1 MHKKNEMTKYKLKPL
16 SKLTISGGE
25 IDTIKTSKK
34 NGSYSRAMDVLLE
47 ARRYWDNM
55 DKFRKDRDRC
65 KRYTYGDQWKDKI
78 VVGGKEMTEEEY
90 IVKQGKIPL
99 KNNLIRRLVKNVIG
113 VYRSQSKEPVC
124 TARDVEEQRQSE
136 TMSTVLQCNGQL
148 NRKDEISARTFEEFL
163 ISGICVQKKTFGWR
177 NDKLDCWTDYVQ
189 PDNFFVDNNM
199 RDFRGWDCTCIGEI
213 HDVPFRELVSQF
225 SESEE
230 DYHKLKEIYRNASDM
245 RLIADNAM
253 RFGEHRLSNY
263 SFLCPSNPTLCRV
276 IEVWRRETK
285 GRYRCHDYISGD
297 IYKIDPEDKEELVD
311 KENAKRIQQ
320 GLAAGMAKDEIPQ
333 IVCEWFIDNYWYY
346 YYLSP
351 FGDILKEGETPYA
364 HHSHPYV
371 FRIYPFIDNEVH
383 SFVSDVIDQQR
394 YTNRLITMYDWLV
407 RSSAKGLLLIPKECL
422 PDDYNLEDIADTWS
436 SVGGVLV
443 VKTKNGAQLPQQIS
457 TNATNIGISELLNM
471 QLKFFED
478 ISGVNGALQGKPG
491 YSSTSG
497 TLYLQQTQNAT
508 TSLLDVLDTYSSF
521 IVDGAYKDVK
531 NIQQFYDTKRI
542 YNIVGKS
549 GKVVEYDPEKIGDIE
564 FDLSIVESTSTPA
577 YRQIANDFLMQIWQA
592 GQINLEQ
599 LLSVGEFPFG
609 DELLQSV
616 KSLEERMQASQ
627 AQQMQQAQASQQG
640 EPTSEEQSDVA
651 EQPQQED
658 AQALLDQYI
667 QKRMNG

>member
-1 MHKKNEMTKYKLKPL
+1 MTKYKLKPL
-16 SKLTISGGE
+16 SKLTIKDNE
-25 IDTIKTSKK
+25 IDTIKASKR
-34 NGSYSRAMDVLLE
+34 NGCYNRAMDVLLE

-55 DKFRKDRDRC
+55 DKFRKDRDRN

-90 IVKQGKIPL
+90 ILKQGKIPL

-113 VYRSQSKEPVC
+113 VYRSQAKEPVC
-124 TARDVEEQRQSE
+124 TARDVDEQRQSE

-163 ISGICVQKKTFGWR
+163 ISGICVQKKTYGWR

-213 HDVPFRELVSQF
+213 HDVPFRELISQF

-230 DYHKLKEIYRNASDM
+230 DYYKLKEIYRNASDLK
-245 RLIADNAM
+245 LIADNAM

-276 IEVWRRETK
+276 IEVWRKETK

-297 IYKIDPEDKEELVD
+297 IYKINPEDKEELVD

-320 GLAAGMAKDEIPQ
+320 GLAAGMAKEEIPQ
-333 IVCEWFIDNYWYY
+333 IVCEWFIDNYWYF

-394 YTNRLITMYDWLV
+394 YTNRLITMYDWIV

-422 PDDYNLEDIADTWS
+422 PDDYNLEDIADTWG

-457 TNATNIGISELLNM
+457 TNATNIGVTDLLNM

-497 TLYLQQTQNAT
+497 TLYMQQTQNAT

-577 YRQIANDFLMQIWQA
+577 YRQIANEFLLQIWQA

-616 KSLEERMQASQ
+616 KALEEKMQEQQSVQ
-627 AQQMQQAQASQQG
+627 AQTQVAGQSSDGEAQGYPQEG
-640 EPTSEEQSDVA
+640 
-651 EQPQQED
+651 EQPQQAD
-658 AQALLDQYI
+658 PQAMLDQYI
-667 QKRMNG
+667 NKRVNG